1 MSHITN
7 EFKEVYTCSE
17 ENLRVRLLKGVN
29 QTGETETSEPLVHF
43 SADFLKGGIWQ
54 PLLDKP
60 ICTKVP
66 CHVSQ
71 LTLEQMGKYIC
82 GQFSETLA
90 SALAPEEPTT
100 TASFVSMP
108 APTLPSGAI
117 MRLGQQLANLAAS
130 DFVDGEMG
138 VKALNMLLHALPKHP
153 RSYDTSDNPGYWSNG
168 DAFLCSCETEA
179 SILSDFIS
187 TFGVVAQTGYYD
199 PEEDARSNEQD
210 DCTGFWYVTW
220 E

>member
-1 MSHITN
+1 MNHII
-7 EFKEVYTCSE
+7 KEYTELYSYSE
-17 ENLRVRLLKGVN
+17 RNLSVRLLRKVD
-29 QTGETETSEPLVHF
+29 QTGEPEIYDPLVHF
-43 SADFLKGGIWQ
+43 SASFLKDGLWHSLI
-54 PLLDKP
+54 DEP

-71 LTLEQMGKYIC
+71 VTIEQMGKYIC
-82 GQFSETLA
+82 DQFSETLT
-90 SALAPEEPTT
+90 SALAPEEPSTK
-100 TASFVSMP
+100 ASFVTLP
-108 APTLPSGAI
+108 APSLPSGAI
-117 MRLGQQLANLAAS
+117 RRLGQQLANLAAS
-130 DFVDGEMG
+130 DFVDGDTG

-153 RSYDTSDNPGYWSNG
+153 LSYDTSDNPGYWSNG
-168 DAFLCSCETEA
+168 EAILCSCETEA

-199 PEEDARSNEQD
+199 PEEDARDNEQD